1 MKTHFHSSPAQ
12 KPKAFSRVE
21 LLVTLAIVIT
31 LIVIQLPLLGS
42 TKSSS
47 QATVCADNLR
57 RLIQAWTMYADDNRG
72 QLVPNNGN
80 LAPGDDRQTWVNG
93 WLDFTS
99 SLDNI
104 NTKYLVGSEQ
114 DSRYGLLGPYLKR
127 DATVFRCPADL
138 SRVRIFGRLFNRVRS
153 YSMNNWMGGTAF
165 NQETGFKV
173 YDKLED
179 ITRPNPSKAMV
190 MVEEREDSLND
201 GVFSVDM
208 SLLNIWG
215 DYPASRHEGGINLSY
230 ADGHVGFRPWQE
242 QIIASPVFT
251 IPPPNSVLPGESSE
265 GERDLKFLREVAT
278 ASR

>member
-1 MKTHFHSSPAQ
+1 MKIYTQPSTNQNPR
-12 KPKAFSRVE
+12 AFSRVD

-57 RLIQAWTMYADDNRG
+57 RLIQAWTMYADDNQER
-72 QLVPNNGN
+72 LVPNNGS
-80 LAPGDDRQTWVNG
+80 LAPDDDRQTWVNG

-104 NTKYLVGSEQ
+104 NTKFLVGSEQ
-114 DSRYGLLGPYLKR
+114 DRRYGLLGPYLKR
-127 DATVFRCPADL
+127 DATVFRCPADR
-138 SRVRIFGRLFNRVRS
+138 SRVTIFGRLSNRVRS
-153 YSMNNWMGGTAF
+153 YSMNNWMGGAAF
-165 NQETGFKV
+165 NQETDFKV
-173 YDKLED
+173 YHKLED

-215 DYPASRHEGGINLSY
+215 DFPASRHDGGMNLSY
-230 ADGHVGFRPWQE
+230 ADGHVGFHPWQE
-242 QIIASPVFT
+242 QMIAAPVFSV
-251 IPPPNSVLPGESSE
+251 PPPNSLLPGESQD
-265 GERDLKFLREVAT
+265 GLPDLNFLRSVAT
-278 ASR
+278 APR